1 MSSHGHLKTRAAS
14 SPSSHRANRS
24 VFRSE
29 RSRINDS
36 IIPLKK
42 SIFSILYSMKY
53 QRYSLVAALALL
65 AAPCQK
71 ATADQFRSG
80 LSWST
85 VVNNLD
91 DIPGTTTKFNSYNQ
105 PSINSQGYLVF
116 RARGKGTEG
125 PLSGIFTRDLSAETP
140 VTVTIADRNTQVPSP
155 SNTTYP
161 PDDVLSMFTEF
172 PSIPRISANQRTI
185 ATRGNHKPV
194 WTYLV
199 GETESRAGTTG
210 IFVNPGG
217 VLSTGVSILGA
228 VPEPS
233 GGVIGVDYFP
243 YFAVPDAP
251 AGTKFDVFPG
261 SPSITDF
268 DVIAFKGNY
277 TDVTP
282 KTGVFYRDLV
292 AENGLASVQLIANSN
307 TEIPGFPGFLFG
319 STAPPSA
326 HGSEVVFV
334 GLDNEEAPSK
344 GGIYWAPLSTNPA
357 LTTLVEI
364 GDAVP
369 GVENESFNKFG
380 EALAFDGRYV
390 GFWAAWGEE
399 TRDLLLLCPE
409 DGNKDLIAYCMETYP
424 DGFATTI
431 PVNQGVFVHDT
442 YSGETKMIARTGDRY
457 SDFVYWVFSGRP
469 PGTGESDESDG
480 ELPRWRSSAFVAASA
495 GIDGMPLVAFKARFA
510 GETPGDGIYLGN
522 DTEVVT
528 LVDTTT
534 SGSVVDPLAPEG
546 AVITTLAIERE
557 SFRGRW
563 LAISAGMEVPAPV
576 GAAEPAETEGLA
588 GVYALKLSI
597 QPDSQIGRSIT
608 QVLGNNVYQT
618 PSGQTLRQT
627 SHEAQTVHAVAKIEN
642 DGDVPDRFLLRGSK
656 GNSFFDVFYKS
667 PTGNVTAAVKAGL
680 FTTGIV
686 LPDEQSPG
694 LTVEVKPNRALIESN
709 RSNKKAHKLIVKM
722 QSYSEVDPTSSDLN
736 HLDLKAK
743 IKRSAGNNDAG
754 GGNPRR
760 SVESYPEDD
769 LGGHRTRR

>member
-1 MSSHGHLKTRAAS
+1 MEAAQIVSSHGHLKTRAAS

-24 VFRSE
+24 GFRSE

-53 QRYSLVAALALL
+53 QRYSLIAALALL

-125 PLSGIFTRDLSAETP
+125 PLSGIFARDLSAETP

-161 PDDVLSMFTEF
+161 PDDLLSMFTEF

-292 AENGLASVQLIANSN
+292 AENGLAPVQLIANSN
-307 TEIPGFPGFLFG
+307 TEIPGFPGVLFG
-319 STAPPSA
+319 STAWTMKRLPQRVVSTGLPCLRIPSLPRLSRSA
-326 HGSEVVFV
+326 MPCQESRMR
-334 GLDNEEAPSK
+334 
-344 GGIYWAPLSTNPA
+344 LSTSLA
-357 LTTLVEI
+357 KRSLLTVVMSVFGRLGEKKRET
-364 GDAVP
+364 
-369 GVENESFNKFG
+369 SFSFAPKM
-380 EALAFDGRYV
+380 
-390 GFWAAWGEE
+390 E
-399 TRDLLLLCPE
+399 TRISS
-409 DGNKDLIAYCMETYP
+409 LIA
-424 DGFATTI
+424 
-431 PVNQGVFVHDT
+431 
-442 YSGETKMIARTGDRY
+442 
-457 SDFVYWVFSGRP
+457 W
-469 PGTGESDESDG
+469 
-480 ELPRWRSSAFVAASA
+480 
-495 GIDGMPLVAFKARFA
+495 
-510 GETPGDGIYLGN
+510 
-522 DTEVVT
+522 
-528 LVDTTT
+528 
-534 SGSVVDPLAPEG
+534 
-546 AVITTLAIERE
+546 
-557 SFRGRW
+557 
-563 LAISAGMEVPAPV
+563 
-576 GAAEPAETEGLA
+576 
-588 GVYALKLSI
+588 KLI
-597 QPDSQIGRSIT
+597 LM
-608 QVLGNNVYQT
+608 V
-618 PSGQTLRQT
+618 LRQ
-627 SHEAQTVHAVAKIEN
+627 
-642 DGDVPDRFLLRGSK
+642 PYR
-656 GNSFFDVFYKS
+656 
-667 PTGNVTAAVKAGL
+667 
-680 FTTGIV
+680 
-686 LPDEQSPG
+686 
-694 LTVEVKPNRALIESN
+694 
-709 RSNKKAHKLIVKM
+709 
-722 QSYSEVDPTSSDLN
+722 
-736 HLDLKAK
+736 
-743 IKRSAGNNDAG
+743 
-754 GGNPRR
+754 
-760 SVESYPEDD
+760 
-769 LGGHRTRR
+769 